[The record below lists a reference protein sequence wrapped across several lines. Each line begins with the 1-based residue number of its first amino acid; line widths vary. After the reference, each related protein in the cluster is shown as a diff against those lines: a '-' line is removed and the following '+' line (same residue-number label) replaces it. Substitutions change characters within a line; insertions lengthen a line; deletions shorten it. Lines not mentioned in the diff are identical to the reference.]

1 MSGGSRVTKTE
12 TSPWGVMPG
21 GEGDTF
27 EFGGQ
32 KYLTSDYPE
41 GIGQLP
47 ALVGAFGAARNLYDV
62 GQYAPSYFPS
72 QTYAGFDPAQQA
84 AQEAI
89 TGYAT
94 GGIPDALSAAA
105 RAGLTGG
112 LGYGLGRMQRGEDL
126 AQPLTQ
132 AQYSGLTPF
141 SQEQYGGLLSG
152 DVDYT
157 SGPFGGMASAYR
169 EQAEDEMNKALANV
183 RGKQVLYQPGG
194 GSRGDIFAA
203 QATEQAQKDLNRNLA
218 SLYGG
223 AYTKAQEGRVPAAQL
238 GMQAQ
243 QYGMGL
249 GPEGAAATQ
258 GFLGQYPS
266 VMGAPLGMAGAV
278 GDVGAQRRAMTQAGI
293 DEQMAR
299 HQYEATLQQN
309 ALQNYMAAISGE
321 WGGTTTATAPGQSP
335 AGALIGG
342 LIGNAILPGYGAL
355 AGAGMGMNWGGS

>member
-21 GEGDTF
+21 PTGETF

-32 KYLTSDYPE
+32 EYPTSAYPQ

-47 ALVGAFGAARNLYDV
+47 ALVGAFDTASGLYKG
-62 GQYAPSYFPS
+62 GQFAPSYFPS

-94 GGIPDALSAAA
+94 GGIPDELSAQA

-112 LGYGLGRMQRGEDL
+112 LGYGLGGMEYSANL
-126 AQPLTQ
+126 AQPLSQ
-132 AQYSGLTPF
+132 GQYAGLTPF
-141 SQEQYGGLLSG
+141 NEGQYGGLLSG
-152 DVDYT
+152 DVDYET
-157 SGPFGGMASAYR
+157 GPFGDMATAYR
-169 EQAEDEMNKALANV
+169 EQAEDQMNKALANV

-203 QATEQAQKDLNRNLA
+203 QSMEQSQKDLNRNLA

-335 AGALIGG
+335 VGTLLGG
-342 LIGNAILPGYGAL
+342 LIGSAIPGVGPL
-355 AGAGMGMNWGGS
+355 MGAGLGSQFG